1 MSLDVGTV
9 SLAIVSGLLE
19 LLMQDL
25 QIYVFKS
32 TPEQRL
38 HQRNAACVAAIQ
50 TVARAEIPR
59 VLVDMA
65 QPPLAGRH
73 SKPYVYPS
81 IGHGQRLARADI
93 WRSSRGSC
101 LQHISGTA

>member
-1 MSLDVGTV
+1 M
-9 SLAIVSGLLE
+9 AVSGLLD

-25 QIYVFKS
+25 QIYVLES

-59 VLVDMA
+59 VPIDMV

-73 SKPYVYPS
+73 SKPYIYPS

-93 WRSSRGSC
+93 WRCSRGSC